1 MYKIVL
7 IAISILVSI
16 ISSTLVVRAYKIR
29 KNYVLIQGRVV
40 AHDGK
45 GRDGWS
51 PVISFFYAGQ
61 EIVYVSDVGSAWT
74 AKLPIGA
81 TCPIYVNPNNKYEI
95 YDARPFYFWSRATA
109 GSFFGLVVAF
119 LAYKDIV

>member
-7 IAISILVSI
+7 IAIPILVSI
-16 ISSTLVVRAYKIR
+16 ISSTLVVRAYKIS

-51 PVISFFYAGQ
+51 PVISFFMQ
-61 EIVYVSDVGSAWT
+61 E
-74 AKLPIGA
+74 K
-81 TCPIYVNPNNKYEI
+81 
-95 YDARPFYFWSRATA
+95 R
-109 GSFFGLVVAF
+109 
-119 LAYKDIV
+119 